1 MLLNGGSTVA
11 RQSLRLLK
19 ALKMLDVVR
28 SVFMSVWAAC
38 TVMGFQNAMPPR
50 LKGRLALS
58 RQANHS
64 RTLLDGHTSCLIPP
78 TGMICSPEAG

>member
-1 MLLNGGSTVA
+1 MLLKGGSA
-11 RQSLRLLK
+11 LAPQSLRLLK

-28 SVFMSVWAAC
+28 SVVMSVWAAC

-50 LKGRLALS
+50 LRGQLALS
-58 RQANHS
+58 RQENQT

-78 TGMICSPEAG
+78 VGMLCAPDAG

>member
-1 MLLNGGSTVA
+1 MLLNGGSA
-11 RQSLRLLK
+11 AERQSQRLLK
-19 ALKMLDVVR
+19 ALKMRDMVR
-28 SVFMSVWAAC
+28 SLFMSVWAAC

-64 RTLLDGHTSCLIPP
+64 RTLLDGHTSSLIPP
-78 TGMICSPEAG
+78 TGMICSPDAG

>member
-1 MLLNGGSTVA
+1 MLLNGGSA
-11 RQSLRLLK
+11 EERQSQRLLK

-50 LKGRLALS
+50 LKARLALS

-78 TGMICSPEAG
+78 VGMRCAPDAG

>member
-11 RQSLRLLK
+11 RQSLRLLEP
-19 ALKMLDVVR
+19 LKMLDVVR
-28 SVFMSVWAAC
+28 LVFMSVWAAC

-50 LKGRLALS
+50 LKGLLALS

-78 TGMICSPEAG
+78 VGILCAPDAG

>member
-1 MLLNGGSTVA
+1 MLLNGGSAVA
-11 RQSLRLLK
+11 HQSQRLLK

-64 RTLLDGHTSCLIPP
+64 RALLVWSHQLPNANHRDALRS
-78 TGMICSPEAG
+78 

>member
-1 MLLNGGSTVA
+1 MLLDGDSAVA
-11 RQSLRLLK
+11 RQNQKLLK

-50 LKGRLALS
+50 LKERLALS
-58 RQANHS
+58 RRQ
-64 RTLLDGHTSCLIPP
+64 TIPAP
-78 TGMICSPEAG
+78 AGRLKPPVGMLCAPDAG

>member
-1 MLLNGGSTVA
+1 MLLNGGSAMA
-11 RQSLRLLK
+11 RQSQKLLK
-19 ALKMLDVVR
+19 VLKMLHVVR
-28 SVFMSVWAAC
+28 SLFMSVWAAC

-78 TGMICSPEAG
+78 AGMVWAPDAG